1 VALPAFLQPADVAN
15 KNAAAK
21 IPGIQYKML
30 SFQLHTT
37 LPIYKNVPKQTLPQC
52 GNTHHNEDGDPT

>member
-21 IPGIQYKML
+21 IPGIQYKI
-30 SFQLHTT
+30 LHTNFT
-37 LPIYKNVPKQTLPQC
+37 NLQKCAKT
-52 GNTHHNEDGDPT
+52 DPSTMWHYSSQ

>member
-30 SFQLHTT
+30 SFQLHTNFT
-37 LPIYKNVPKQTLPQC
+37 NLQKCAKT
-52 GNTHHNEDGDPT
+52 DPSTMWHYSSQ

>member
-30 SFQLHTT
+30 SFQLHTNFT
-37 LPIYKNVPKQTLPQC
+37 NLQKYAKT
-52 GNTHHNEDGDPT
+52 DPSTMWHYSSQ